1 MITGKSKT
9 HALEKEV
16 GNENINAAYWLLLA
30 AFNKISQQKDELRKE
45 PASLQDEMK

>member
-30 AFNKISQQKDELRKE
+30 VFNKISQQDELRKE